1 MIQLLLT
8 ANGICVKLRE
18 VLAQGT
24 PLHARVALLKREY
37 EAALIG
43 KIPIEV
49 NNVHNLWDKEV
60 LNELKKSSSSSV

>member
-1 MIQLLLT
+1 MVLR
-8 ANGICVKLRE
+8 ANGERE
-18 VLAQGT
+18 ALHSENDIIEVDT
-24 PLHARVALLKREY
+24 PFHVRVAMLKKEY